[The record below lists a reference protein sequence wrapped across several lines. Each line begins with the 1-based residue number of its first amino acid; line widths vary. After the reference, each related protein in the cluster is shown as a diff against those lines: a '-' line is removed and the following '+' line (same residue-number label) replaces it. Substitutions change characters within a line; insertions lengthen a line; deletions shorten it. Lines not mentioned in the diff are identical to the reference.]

1 MGLRLTSAEFSTA
14 AKLRIGAPLLT
25 RDTWC
30 PKCNQVLDHGAVHAC
45 SCKGGGDAV
54 VRHNS
59 LRGEPNGEL
68 RGLLADDPRR
78 RPGDVFLPAW
88 HGGSTALDFAGPTWG
103 QPLSAMQRRAEPLL
117 YQALMGLNED
127 LGAEHPDALAVCAS
141 LGLCFQLQGQG
152 LKAHLCYRHA
162 VPLLQHWA
170 DAKWQHQQTEA
181 PPKRFLGASVLGA
194 ASAAQNW
201 AALLCETKPLPLQEA
216 SEAEDLYRWALA
228 ALHRELGAEHPS
240 SLRVAGN
247 LAQVVQARRPRKH
260 FHLSKCP
267 AEPSGE
273 QVIPGQEEPE
283 REPAVP
289 APAPKENEV
298 QGPVQEEEA
307 LADEEVLLVS
317 WPKDGRRNAWRGK
330 AYDGCIRRRVLSCCP
345 KGEKPGTRNVSR
357 PFMPFPLWPLAA
369 AAVGDD
375 ADCGDK
381 SPAANGFHPQPQM
394 QHWRMQAM
402 PDPEVDATMQAFSQ
416 WLSEMKARS
425 SSSLNQMMAEMGI
438 IRDGITSN
446 STDLTEYKRHSI
458 SVQQQMQSQLT
469 DLRDKLTSAFS
480 EITSLVKQKT
490 QTDQEL
496 MSEIHALQQQLSM
509 KTTELEALKKSYS
522 STHQQLQNSLI
533 HLQGQLQSTSSE
545 VTATR
550 KQAQA
555 VQDGAQRKMGEVD
568 QSLQRV
574 KAAVDA
580 SSRDGNSMAMSIQE
594 DIGKLHEALTGLS
607 SDFLENKRLT
617 QQVQSKLSGQVN
629 QLEEARQRSGTL
641 PDEFSYGG
649 HERYR

>member
-1 MGLRLTSAEFSTA
+1 MQESGQHGAAEMLLRRALRSCEEGIGAWHPDALSVAQNLAEVLLTQHTLSASRRSSDIPGLPQEDDLMLREAEVLLRRSLTGRRAQLGARHRRSLRSAEA
-14 AKLRIGAPLLT
+14 LG
-25 RDTWC
+25 
-30 PKCNQVLDHGAVHAC
+30 QVLLLRAQAGGY
-45 SCKGGGDAV
+45 KGQF
-54 VRHNS
+54 R
-59 LRGEPNGEL
+59 LRE
-68 RGLLADDPRR
+68 
-78 RPGDVFLPAW
+78 
-88 HGGSTALDFAGPTWG
+88 
-103 QPLSAMQRRAEPLL
+103 AEPLL

-162 VPLLQHWA
+162 VPRLQHWA

-345 KGEKPGTRNVSR
+345 KGEKRVLEQLR
-357 PFMPFPLWPLAA
+357 LAREGHLKGNE
-369 AAVGDD
+369 VQILSCT
-375 ADCGDK
+375 DCCG
-381 SPAANGFHPQPQM
+381 
-394 QHWRMQAM
+394 
-402 PDPEVDATMQAFSQ
+402 
-416 WLSEMKARS
+416 
-425 SSSLNQMMAEMGI
+425 
-438 IRDGITSN
+438 
-446 STDLTEYKRHSI
+446 
-458 SVQQQMQSQLT
+458 
-469 DLRDKLTSAFS
+469 
-480 EITSLVKQKT
+480 
-490 QTDQEL
+490 
-496 MSEIHALQQQLSM
+496 
-509 KTTELEALKKSYS
+509 
-522 STHQQLQNSLI
+522 
-533 HLQGQLQSTSSE
+533 
-545 VTATR
+545 
-550 KQAQA
+550 
-555 VQDGAQRKMGEVD
+555 
-568 QSLQRV
+568 
-574 KAAVDA
+574 
-580 SSRDGNSMAMSIQE
+580 
-594 DIGKLHEALTGLS
+594 
-607 SDFLENKRLT
+607 
-617 QQVQSKLSGQVN
+617 
-629 QLEEARQRSGTL
+629 
-641 PDEFSYGG
+641 
-649 HERYR
+649 